1 MPIFSAN
8 PKENTT
14 PPLHSRLDNKKK
26 TRKNYDSIFEN
37 NATFLLSGIDL
48 NLTKVASNFLA
59 FSDLFWG
66 WKIMHNG
73 LKLVLWQYS
82 YLYAPTFSREI
93 LCKFDQSGAKLSGM
107 FRPVL
112 RM

>member
-1 MPIFSAN
+1 MTQF
-8 PKENTT
+8 
-14 PPLHSRLDNKKK
+14 
-26 TRKNYDSIFEN
+26 FEN

-66 WKIMHNG
+66 QQIMRNG
-73 LKLVLWQYS
+73 LILVLWQFS
-82 YLYAPTFSREI
+82 YLNALTFSKEI

-112 RM
+112 RMKNQVQ

>member
-1 MPIFSAN
+1 MSFDPFKYRKYPYKVWRRAGICPLMPIFPAN

-66 WKIMHNG
+66 
-73 LKLVLWQYS
+73 
-82 YLYAPTFSREI
+82 
-93 LCKFDQSGAKLSGM
+93 
-107 FRPVL
+107 
-112 RM
+112 